1 MFGTSAFRA
10 LIEMTPEERAVFRE
24 SGMCRCR
31 LCSDR
36 RRPFAYVD
44 QFRSDGTPV
53 IKDPEACFHCQ
64 PCPTPGCPFCPRHEC
79 GKTGQPACEL
89 EELIQ
94 KAQELELIQKELKAQ
109 ALVLKAEALE
119 LRARAL
125 ELKAQGI
132 EMEALRPVGHV
143 HRDIDRVFLAL

>member
-79 GKTGQPACEL
+79 GKTGQPACE
-89 EELIQ
+89 ELIQ